1 MTPRTGLALLFAL
14 ILASWPTL
22 AAAQA
27 NSKGTVSIS
36 PVQNLA
42 FGLLFP
48 GRREAVPTT
57 DVSRRA
63 VVALAG
69 SGPIDVTLVLP
80 TALQTP
86 TGDRIPLSF
95 SSSDAALLTTS
106 GATLK
111 QLDPLQVNRVQLGND
126 RTVLL
131 VLGGTAAT
139 TANTRTGHYT
149 ARVAILVNHP
159 GT

>member
-1 MTPRTGLALLFAL
+1 MTPRTGLAALFAL

-22 AAAQA
+22 AAAQ
-27 NSKGTVSIS
+27 KKQTVSINS
-36 PVQNLA
+36 VQNLA
-42 FGLLFP
+42 FGLLLP
-48 GRREAVPTT
+48 GRREAVSIT
-57 DVSRRA
+57 DATRRA

-80 TALQTP
+80 TALETP
-86 TGDRIPLSF
+86 AGDRIPLSF

-149 ARVAILVNHP
+149 ARVALLVNHP

>member
-1 MTPRTGLALLFAL
+1 MTSRTGQRALFAL
-14 ILASWPTL
+14 LLASWPAL
-22 AAAQA
+22 AGAQ
-27 NSKGTVSIS
+27 SKQSVSIN

-48 GRREAVPTT
+48 GLREAVPVT
-57 DVSRRA
+57 DAGRRA
-63 VVALAG
+63 VVALSG
-69 SGPIDVTLVLP
+69 SGPIDVTFVLP
-80 TALQTP
+80 SALETP

-95 SSSDAALLTTS
+95 STSDAALITTG

-111 QLDPLQVNRVQLGND
+111 QLDPLQSNRVQLGND

-131 VLGGTAAT
+131 ILGGTAVTST
-139 TANTRTGHYT
+139 TTRTGHYT
-149 ARVAILVNHP
+149 ARVALIVNHP

>member
-1 MTPRTGLALLFAL
+1 M
-14 ILASWPTL
+14 
-22 AAAQA
+22 
-27 NSKGTVSIS
+27 
-36 PVQNLA
+36 
-42 FGLLFP
+42 
-48 GRREAVPTT
+48 
-57 DVSRRA
+57 SRRA

-80 TALQTP
+80 AALETP
-86 TGDRIPLSF
+86 SGDRIPLSF
-95 SSSDAALLTTS
+95 SASDAALLTTS

-126 RTVLL
+126 RTMLL

-139 TANTRTGHYT
+139 SANTRTGHYT
-149 ARVAILVNHP
+149 ARVTILVNHP

>member
-1 MTPRTGLALLFAL
+1 MTTRTGLAALFAL
-14 ILASWPTL
+14 ILASWPTT
-22 AAAQA
+22 AAAQKKQA
-27 NSKGTVSIS
+27 VSIN
-36 PVQNLA
+36 PVQELA
-42 FGLLFP
+42 FGLLLP

-57 DVSRRA
+57 DASRRA
-63 VVALAG
+63 VVALSG

-80 TALQTP
+80 SALESP

-139 TANTRTGHYT
+139 TANTRTGRYT
-149 ARVAILVNHP
+149 ARVTLLVNHP